1 MDDGECPGH
10 TGGHTY
16 VWAAD
21 LQYLPS
27 FQAPDVFRIHLDT
40 AQGTIVYEDRAGQLV
55 STGDTPVP
63 WYGHDY
69 TSYHD
74 RRIALLGTLPLCAQ
88 QSNTEPP

>member
-55 STGDTPVP
+55 STGEPRYP
-63 WYGHDY
+63 
-69 TSYHD
+69 
-74 RRIALLGTLPLCAQ
+74 GTMVWP
-88 QSNTEPP
+88 